1 MTRVLAG
8 RRPVLEALRG
18 HTKLHRIYTEPQRD
32 YPEILEAAKA
42 QGIRLENRDRA
53 GLDKLADDVR
63 HQGIVALVDDYEFR
77 ELEEIIA
84 YAEAPPALVALDE
97 VTDPQNLGAIIR
109 SAVTLGMDGLII
121 PKHRAAGIT
130 AAVARA
136 SAGATEH
143 ASIARVTNLQRTLL
157 SLSDSGL
164 EIVGLDAGA
173 DIDVRDLEPSQRG
186 RVLVV
191 GSEGKGLRRMV
202 RQRCDIVVHIRQE
215 GPMDSL
221 NASVAAAIAMYEI
234 SAKQVR
240 AAHDG

>member
-1 MTRVLAG
+1 MTRVLSG

-18 HTKLHRIYTEPQRD
+18 NTRVRHIYTEPQRE
-32 YPEILEAAKA
+32 YPDVQEAAEA
-42 QGIRLENRDRA
+42 QGIQVTDRDRA
-53 GLDKLADDVR
+53 GLDKLSDGVR
-63 HQGIVALVDDYEFR
+63 HQGVVALAEDFEFC
-77 ELEEIIA
+77 EPEEIIA
-84 YAEAPPALVALDE
+84 HADGPPALVALDE

-109 SAVTLGMDGLII
+109 SAVTLGFDGLII
-121 PKHRAAGIT
+121 PRHRAAGIT
-130 AAVARA
+130 AAVVRA

-143 ASIARVTNLQRTLL
+143 ASIAQVTNLQRTLL
-157 SLSDSGL
+157 SLSKSGL

-173 DIDVRDLEPSQRG
+173 DIDVRDLEPSSRG

-202 RQRCDIVVHIRQE
+202 RERCDVVVLIRQR

-221 NASVAAAIAMYEI
+221 NASVAAAIAMYEL
-234 SAKQVR
+234 SAKQLG